1 MLARRLPHAR
11 VVFTGGSGMLV
22 RSGPQEAEVAGRLLV
37 ALGLGK
43 ERLTLEAESRDTH
56 ENALFTARLIKPEAG
71 ERWLLVTSAAH
82 MPRAVGV
89 FRKAGFAVE
98 AWPVD
103 YRAPRRLAML
113 RLQSSFPE
121 GLRRIDAILREYI
134 GLAMYYAAGRTSAL
148 WPGP

>member
-1 MLARRLPHAR
+1 MLI
-11 VVFTGGSGMLV
+11 

-37 ALGLGK
+37 ALGIAK
-43 ERLTLEAESRDTH
+43 ERLTLEAESRDTY
-56 ENALFTARLIKPEAG
+56 ENALLTARLVKPEPG

-82 MPRAVGV
+82 MPRAMGV

-98 AWPVD
+98 PWPVD

-113 RLQSSFPE
+113 RVQSSVPE
-121 GLRRIDAILREYI
+121 GLRRIDAIVREHI
-134 GLAMYYAAGRTSAL
+134 GLVMYYAAGRTTAL